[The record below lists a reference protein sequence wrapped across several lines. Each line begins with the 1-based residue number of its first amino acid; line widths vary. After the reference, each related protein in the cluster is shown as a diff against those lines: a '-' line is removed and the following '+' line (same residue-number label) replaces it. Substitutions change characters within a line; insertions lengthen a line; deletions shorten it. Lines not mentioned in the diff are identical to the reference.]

1 MIPWTIAQQTPLP
14 WDSPGNKTGV
24 CCYFLLHIPLYYI
37 FIMKMTKSTGA
48 QRLPRWL
55 RGKES
60 VCPCRQ
66 HRFGK
71 ILWRR
76 KWPLLPGEVHGQ
88 RSLSDCSPW
97 GHKEADTTEETEQ
110 AHMYKADVI
119 LLTVFVF
126 YVFSVRLMGPFLKSS
141 LNLLKYCFCFMFWY
155 FGCIIC
161 HIIFVSFGYHM
172 TNLQISKAADINN
185 SELPFL
191 SFQDT
196 TVVTDVVVF
205 ESLAQIQLYQWLFI
219 HAIKT

>member
-1 MIPWTIAQQTPLP
+1 
-14 WDSPGNKTGV
+14 
-24 CCYFLLHIPLYYI
+24 
-37 FIMKMTKSTGA
+37 MTKSTGA

-76 KWPLLPGEVHGQ
+76 KWRFTSGFLPGEFHGQ

-97 GHKEADTTEETEQ
+97 GHKEADTTEEIEQ
-110 AHMYKADVI
+110 AHMHKADII
-119 LLTVFVF
+119 LFLTVFVF
-126 YVFSVRLMGPFLKSS
+126 YDFNVRLMGTIFKIF

-161 HIIFVSFGYHM
+161 HIIFVSLGYHM

-185 SELPFL
+185 SELSFL